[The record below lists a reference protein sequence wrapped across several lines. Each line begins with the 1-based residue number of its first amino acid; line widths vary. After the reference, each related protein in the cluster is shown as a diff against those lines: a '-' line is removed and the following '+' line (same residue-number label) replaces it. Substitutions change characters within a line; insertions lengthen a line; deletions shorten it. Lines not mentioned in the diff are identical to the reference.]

1 MTNGARRYCHDKSQT
16 RLPFG
21 ARARDTIQVFT
32 WLQPSSS
39 AFLCLE
45 EKPVS
50 LSSAR
55 NNNFNSLSC
64 DVRYCRLGE
73 ESKLFAFVGVCIV
86 PMHPIAQR
94 VSCFERT
101 TRSANEKEFPIP
113 LRYAFVSAYLRRG
126 YYNVILVDWAKLTVL
141 PWYITAV
148 RNARIIGPYLA
159 RMMSWLDAQQAV
171 PLAKIHV
178 IGFSLGAEVAG
189 FMGKALAP
197 RKVRMTNSSRFAISG
212 DSD

>member
-1 MTNGARRYCHDKSQT
+1 MTNSARRYCHDKSQT

-73 ESKLFAFVGVCIV
+73 ESKLFAFVGVSRTDASDRAKSFLFRTDDSFGKRKGIPDSV
-86 PMHPIAQR
+86 TLRFRFSLSPAWLLQR
-94 VSCFERT
+94 DPGGLGQADGVAVVHNGGEKRQNH
-101 TRSANEKEFPIP
+101 RALPSANDE
-113 LRYAFVSAYLRRG
+113 
-126 YYNVILVDWAKLTVL
+126 
-141 PWYITAV
+141 
-148 RNARIIGPYLA
+148 LA
-159 RMMSWLDAQQAV
+159 RCAAS
-171 PLAKIHV
+171 
-178 IGFSLGAEVAG
+178 GSLGQ
-189 FMGKALAP
+189 
-197 RKVRMTNSSRFAISG
+197 NSRDRLQFGRGGRRFHGEGPGAA
-212 DSD
+212 